1 MCICACLLQKY
12 NDSLLE
18 GEEAAEVVVGFL
30 QRNLTGIEVLTGNL
44 NVLPEVK
51 EVEELSN
58 DGVIVAAAL
67 VLLIFHGR
75 LRMYERVVF
84 VFFLV
89 MVIEFGSMNLILH

>member
-1 MCICACLLQKY
+1 M
-12 NDSLLE
+12 
-18 GEEAAEVVVGFL
+18 GFL